1 MTTAEIL
8 SIASSLVGIIGGPL
22 SLYFSWKA
30 AGRAHQAVE
39 GAKELSR
46 RLTKREL
53 FTPSQ
58 PNDTIK

>member
-1 MTTAEIL
+1 MSTPEIL
-8 SIASSLVGIIGGPL
+8 SILSSLVGIIGGPL

-30 AGRAHQAVE
+30 ANRSHQAVE

-53 FTPSQ
+53 FPPQ
-58 PNDTIK
+58 PEDTVK